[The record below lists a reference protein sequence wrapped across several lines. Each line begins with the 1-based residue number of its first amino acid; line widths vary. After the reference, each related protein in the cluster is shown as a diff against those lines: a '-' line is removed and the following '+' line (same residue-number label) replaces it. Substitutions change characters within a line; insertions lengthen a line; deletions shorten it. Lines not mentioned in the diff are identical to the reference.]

1 MNQCCDKRRVL
12 VLALLI
18 PWAMAAST
26 EPFDWGLPPWM
37 EPPPVP
43 ADNPMTQAKVD
54 LGRRLFYDPHLSGSS
69 YISCSRCHDPT
80 KGFSDGRPRAV
91 GVTGQ
96 FHPRNSPGLA
106 NVAYQRALTRARP
119 EPMTLEE
126 QVRIPLF
133 SKHPIVE
140 MGVSGFETSV
150 LTHFANYPG
159 YPQRFAAAFPER
171 DGEISF
177 DTIAK
182 ALAAF
187 QRTLISARSD
197 YDRFHYAGEQ
207 DAMSAA
213 ALRGGALFFSER
225 LNCGACHSGPHFT
238 DAIPHPR
245 FHNTGLYDLDGTGAL
260 PVGNQGLI
268 EHTGKPEDMGRF
280 RTPSL
285 RNVALTAPYMH
296 DGSVATLEAVIEHYA
311 AGGRAGLTG
320 SPSPLASP
328 LIRGFRLSDTEQAD
342 LVAFLESLTD
352 RTFVEDP
359 RHHTPFR

>member
-1 MNQCCDKRRVL
+1 MKRYGLAVT
-12 VLALLI
+12 LALLV
-18 PWAMAAST
+18 PCGVSVVAET
-26 EPFDWGLPPWM
+26 EEFDWNLPPWM
-37 EPPPVP
+37 EPPLVP
-43 ADNPMTQAKVD
+43 ADNPMTRAKVD

-80 KGFSDGRPRAV
+80 RGFADGRPRAV

-106 NVAYQRALTRARP
+106 NVAYQRALTWANP
-119 EPMTLEE
+119 ESMTLEE
-126 QVRIPLF
+126 QARIPLF
-133 SKHPIVE
+133 SEHPIVE
-140 MGVSGFETSV
+140 MGISGFESSV

-197 YDRFHYAGEQ
+197 YDRFHFAGQPE
-207 DAMSAA
+207 AMSAA
-213 ALRGGALFFSER
+213 ALRGEALFFSER
-225 LNCGACHSGPHFT
+225 LNCGACHSGWHFT
-238 DAIPHPR
+238 DAIPQPR
-245 FHNTGLYDLDGTGAL
+245 FHNTGLYNLDGAGAL
-260 PVGNQGLI
+260 PEGNQGLI
-268 EHTGKPEDMGRF
+268 EHTGRPEDMGRF

-296 DGSVATLEAVIEHYA
+296 DGSIATLAEVIEHYA
-311 AGGRAGLTG
+311 AGGRAAPGG
-320 SPSPLASP
+320 SRSPLASP
-328 LIRGFRLSDTEQAD
+328 LIRGFRLTGTERAD
-342 LVAFLESLTD
+342 LIAFLESLTD
-352 RTFVEDP
+352 RTFAEDP